1 MDQNKVDEEDPL
13 KDVSVDEVKIQNKKL
28 RLAITQLTF
37 VFEEEKK
44 KLESALND
52 ETAKDRKIFE
62 LEEKIKE
69 MDFLLEEVELKE
81 QERADMEEKL
91 EEIVE
96 YEKMVE
102 EMVQEIAKKDEEM
115 DEIKKRLEE
124 QSDEYR
130 LLEGLNNE
138 FELYNKEL
146 QVEIQQKDQKN
157 SDLNTEMDNL
167 EIMILE
173 QDRELDRYK
182 ERMGEMQLQ
191 IKTLSEQL

>member
-13 KDVSVDEVKIQNKKL
+13 KDVSVDEIKIQNKKL

-52 ETAKDRKIFE
+52 ETAKDRKIYE

-115 DEIKKRLEE
+115 DEMKKRLEE

-182 ERMGEMQLQ
+182 ERMGEMQKQ
-191 IKTLSEQL
+191 IKTLSE